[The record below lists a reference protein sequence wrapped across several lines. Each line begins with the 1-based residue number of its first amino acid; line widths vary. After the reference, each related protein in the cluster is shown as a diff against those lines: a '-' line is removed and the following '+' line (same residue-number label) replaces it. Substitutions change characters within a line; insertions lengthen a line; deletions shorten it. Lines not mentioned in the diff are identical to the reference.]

1 MKRLI
6 YTSAAL
12 AGVFALMPE
21 VSEAHVYGAYGA
33 GFSEGLVHPFGG
45 LDHVLAMLAVGLWA
59 AQSGGR
65 SIWSNPLAF
74 VAMMTMG
81 ALTGVAGISIPFAE
95 AGVAASVI
103 VLGSLVALSAKWPAA
118 AGMLLAGFFA
128 IFHGHSHGA
137 EMPQAASA
145 ISYGL
150 GFVLATSLLHGA
162 GIAAAMGLSSY
173 GNFSGWLVRVGGGA
187 IAAYGLM
194 ILTGI

>member
-6 YTSAAL
+6 FMSAAM
-12 AGVFALMPE
+12 AGVFAIMPE
-21 VSEAHVYGAYGA
+21 ISEAHVYGTYGA
-33 GFSEGLVHPFGG
+33 GFSEGLTHPFGG

-59 AQSGGR
+59 AQSGGQSLW
-65 SIWSNPLAF
+65 SIPLAF

-81 ALTGVAGISIPFAE
+81 ALAGVAGISIPYAE

-103 VLGSLVALSAKWPAA
+103 VLGGMVVLSTKWAAA
-118 AGMLLAGFFA
+118 AGALLAGFFA

-137 EMPQAASA
+137 EMPQVASA

-162 GIAAAMGLSSY
+162 GIAAALGLSSY
-173 GNFSGWLVRVGGGA
+173 RNFSARLVRIGGGA
-187 IAAYGLM
+187 IFAYGLM
-194 ILTGI
+194 ILTDI